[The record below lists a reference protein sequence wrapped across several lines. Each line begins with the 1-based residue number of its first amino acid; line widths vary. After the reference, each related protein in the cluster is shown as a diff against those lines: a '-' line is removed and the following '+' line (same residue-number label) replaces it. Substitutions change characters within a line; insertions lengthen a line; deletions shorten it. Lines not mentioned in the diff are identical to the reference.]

1 MEGEKNVYDC
11 QRQTERG
18 YWYLGPKDIS
28 HKALS
33 WTTVANHAFLASW
46 TVHIDQDHNSLGS
59 ATLRRH
65 TAQLR
70 LGPLAQAAK

>member
-11 QRQTERG
+11 QRQKEIG

-33 WTTVANHAFLASW
+33 WMTVANHEFLASW
-46 TVHIDQDHNSLGS
+46 TVHIGQDCNSLWS

-70 LGPLAQAAK
+70 LCPLAQAAK